1 MIPIRLALFLFGC
14 LILSFLVLGNSRE
27 TELNLLFWTGQFRVY
42 EIIVGSVLFGAILA
56 LLIRSHIS
64 WLIKG
69 TDYRKKRVIE
79 SHPKKSKQ
87 QLGESSSRIFWA
99 KKQR

>member
-1 MIPIRLALFLFGC
+1 MIPVRLGLFLFGC
-14 LILSFLVLGNSRE
+14 LILSFLVLGNPKE

-42 EIIVGSVLFGAILA
+42 EIIVLSVLFGAILA

-69 TDYRKKRVIE
+69 TDYRQNRIGEPTSKKQKR
-79 SHPKKSKQ
+79 
-87 QLGESSSRIFWA
+87 QLSDSMFWA

>member
-14 LILSFLVLGNSRE
+14 LILSFFVLGNPRE
-27 TELNLLFWTGQFRVY
+27 TELNLLFWSGQFRVY

-56 LLIRSHIS
+56 LLIRSHIG
-64 WLIKG
+64 WLMKD
-69 TDYRKKRVIE
+69 TSHRNELELQSKK
-79 SHPKKSKQ
+79 PKR
-87 QLGESSSRIFWA
+87 QLQKPPSSIFWA